1 MCILHISCR
10 CFWTLRINHLPPV
23 FCPHV
28 VLSLSSFISWSFLK
42 RHQNLARLFLI
53 FSPCVSSLAV
63 LRDDFRQ
70 NPADVIVAAGE
81 PAVLE
86 CQPPRGHPEPTISW
100 KKDGVNIDDRDERIT
115 VRQFLFFVFF
125 FCLAQKFTFLICNSI
140 LITKKP
146 RRCYCVEEWCFL
158 NAPVAA
164 RPSHYHHCLLID
176 RLVCLIIH
184 IEQLPNPTKP
194 FWWKGPLMAMGDRIG
209 LGPSVSSSALIQA
222 GMQMESKWEKSW

>member
-125 FCLAQKFTFLICNSI
+125 LSCAKIYIFNLQLRPYYQKTQALLLCGRVMFFKCTSRSPAKSLPSLFVDRSI
-140 LITKKP
+140 SLPHYSHWAITQP
-146 RRCYCVEEWCFL
+146 NEAILVERAF
-158 NAPVAA
+158 NGYG
-164 RPSHYHHCLLID
+164 R
-176 RLVCLIIH
+176 
-184 IEQLPNPTKP
+184 
-194 FWWKGPLMAMGDRIG
+194 
-209 LGPSVSSSALIQA
+209 
-222 GMQMESKWEKSW
+222 